1 VSYPY
6 NNILGI
12 PERCLLNKR
21 ITKAFFLKNFSLS
34 PNQKKLLNNNIDS
47 MLWLASIKPS
57 NSNIQ
62 AFSDESY
69 SYEEIQVMVCTLK
82 NEQFESFATQCIE
95 LFQKF
100 IPYPILLI
108 VDDDANLLINA
119 CDKRINQS
127 DKSKR
132 TIVKQISTVAI
143 SKLVTSEV
151 NSTFYN
157 ALKFENIDKT
167 NLQTVYNN
175 YINALVQFK
184 AASITGSF
192 KQRTQ
197 KRSEQDMVHLLEI
210 EALEK
215 EIIGLKSQLSKE
227 SQLSRKVNL
236 NVAIQKKRQEIKDIK
251 SKLS

>member
-1 VSYPY
+1 MSYPY

>member
-1 VSYPY
+1 MSYPY

-69 SYEEIQVMVCTLK
+69 SYEEVQVMVCTLK
-82 NEQFESFATQCIE
+82 NEQFESSANQCIE

-108 VDDDANLLINA
+108 IDDDANLLINA
-119 CDKRINQS
+119 CDKRINQN

-132 TIVKQISTVAI
+132 TIVKQISTVVI

-215 EIIGLKSQLSKE
+215 EIIGLKNQLTKE
-227 SQLSRKVNL
+227 SQFSSKVNL
-236 NVAIQKKRQEIKDIK
+236 NVAIQKKIQEIEDIK